1 MSYERRIDHL
11 IEVHAELEKE
21 LTAAE
26 KRNADDATITELKKK
41 KLFAKD
47 LIVELKTLEEKAK

>member
-1 MSYERRIDHL
+1 M
-11 IEVHAELEKE
+11 EVHAELEKE

-26 KRNADDATITELKKK
+26 KRNADDLTITELKKK

-47 LIVELKTLEEKAK
+47 LIIELKSLGEKAK